1 MDSTQLQIIQDNTAA
16 LMSLNGTLW
25 VLMGFTGFLVAGTI
39 MMYYT
44 LRGH

>member
-1 MDSTQLQIIQDNTAA
+1 MDSTSVAIIEQNTAA

-25 VLMGFTGFLVAGTI
+25 VVMGFVGFLTAGTI
-39 MMYYT
+39 MLHYT